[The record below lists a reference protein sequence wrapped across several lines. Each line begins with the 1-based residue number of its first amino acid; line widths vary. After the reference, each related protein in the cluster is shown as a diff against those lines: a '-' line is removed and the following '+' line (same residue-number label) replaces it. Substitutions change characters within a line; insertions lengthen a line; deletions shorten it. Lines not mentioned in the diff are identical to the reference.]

1 MLLPLGGSNTSPFA
15 PTPAPAA
22 VAPALVRQA
31 PADAFVAQK
40 KLAAPAYDSTS
51 LPNKVL
57 TEGAHETAVA
67 HLQAALEKLG
77 LMTRAEVATGP
88 GWFGK
93 RTQAALER
101 FQKSHHLP
109 VTGAFD
115 AKTHAAMHAALAPHA
130 PVPAPAPH
138 PQPAPHPL
146 PRPPSHKPVPPPTSL
161 TTVPRGEAAQYAFF
175 KKFVAAQ
182 GGTFQTGP
190 NRINLVGLRKD
201 NRVGAGGGAYHDVV
215 YAVYTDSKGVPH
227 SKRFTYTTEPA
238 ANMAWDAGDVNG
250 DGRPDQGRIPNGHFT
265 YPVSSRSN
273 GAPCLR
279 PAKDFVPERD
289 VNHDGSFSE
298 HYRSGDGSVFL
309 FHQGGNFETGS
320 AGCQTF
326 SPGQWNA
333 FWNTVK
339 HAHGTLTYTLTTTV
353 PKNA

>member
-1 MLLPLGGSNTSPFA
+1 VPVAHQVAADAFIAQKKT
-15 PTPAPAA
+15 APAA
-22 VAPALVRQA
+22 
-31 PADAFVAQK
+31 F
-40 KLAAPAYDSTS
+40 DSTG

-57 TEGAHETAVA
+57 HEGAHETAVA
-67 HLQAALEKLG
+67 HVQAGLEKLG
-77 LMTRAEVATGP
+77 FMTRAEVATGP

-93 RTQAALER
+93 RTMAALKQ
-101 FQKSHHLP
+101 FQARHHLP

-115 AKTHAAMHAALAPHA
+115 ARTHAAMHAALAPHA
-130 PVPAPAPH
+130 PVHPAPQPHPAPH
-138 PQPAPHPL
+138 PVPK
-146 PRPPSHKPVPPPTSL
+146 PPTHTPVPPTTSL
-161 TTVPRGEAAQYAFF
+161 GTVPHGEAAQYAFF

-190 NRINLVGLRKD
+190 NRINLVGLRRD

-238 ANMAWDAGDVNG
+238 HNMAWDAGDSNG

-265 YPVSSRSN
+265 YSVSHRSN

-279 PAKDFVPERD
+279 PAKNFVPERD

-298 HYRSGDGSVFL
+298 HFRSGDGSVFL
-309 FHQGGNFETGS
+309 FHQGGNYETGS

-326 SPGQWNA
+326 KPSEWSR

-339 HAHGTLTYTLTTTV
+339 QAHGTLTYTLTTTV